1 MDNESSTSR
10 RAGITGFVLGQ
21 QKPGK
26 AVAFYTHTHTHTHT
40 HQAAIVYRPTYIS
53 LLVSAI
59 VGYAAKV
66 GGVTRTLH
74 RRKSLSSKKLKSV
87 KYKHMDNK

>member
-10 RAGITGFVLGQ
+10 KAGITGFFLGQ

-26 AVAFYTHTHTHTHT
+26 AVAFYTHT

-87 KYKHMDNK
+87 KHKHMDNK

>member
-10 RAGITGFVLGQ
+10 KAGITGFFLGQ

-40 HQAAIVYRPTYIS
+40 KQRSCTDLRTS
-53 LLVSAI
+53 LFS
-59 VGYAAKV
+59 
-66 GGVTRTLH
+66 
-74 RRKSLSSKKLKSV
+74 SLP
-87 KYKHMDNK
+87 